1 MPPNNADAD
10 NIIDAVLA
18 ARTSADAAEI
28 AVGLVCAAGHVIAE
42 DDLAAR
48 AFLARLMVRVARELD
63 PDAVLNP
70 TTQ

>member
-1 MPPNNADAD
+1 MPRNADD
-10 NIIDAVLA
+10 IVDAVLA
-18 ARTSADAAEI
+18 ARTSDDVVEVAA
-28 AVGLVCAAGHVIAE
+28 GLICAAGHVIGENDPAG
-42 DDLAAR
+42 R

>member
-1 MPPNNADAD
+1 MSPDADASD
-10 NIIDAVLA
+10 IVNAILA
-18 ARTSADAAEI
+18 ARTSDDVVEVAA
-28 AVGLVCAAGHVIAE
+28 GLICAAGHVIGE
-42 DDLAAR
+42 NDLAAR